1 MSRVSPNVVLP
12 VLGGV
17 LLGLP
22 YLYPDLFLLS
32 WLAFV
37 PLLFALRMATL
48 KQAYWIGLLFGAG
61 FYPLAWYWFVEFAQ
75 VLKGYPFALALL
87 LSCLFWLYCAQ
98 LTALLA
104 LGYHFLQRHLPVTPL
119 LLFPLCVVT
128 AWSLWPMLFPVQL
141 GESQSRFLWAIQ
153 GADLVGVYGVD
164 FMIGLGNILLFRLLS
179 EPGATLRR
187 ASTSLASLALLLW
200 LGYGVAA
207 LSGWREAVASWPVHK
222 VGVVQPNQ
230 PPSEAVPPPEP
241 GYTRA
246 YPLEMELTEK
256 LVAAGAEWVVWPET
270 RYKGYFD
277 DPVVSAAYRRNVER
291 LGAPLIFHDLRTDYI
306 DDEKNPDKVPDKKEY
321 NTLVAL
327 DRNGKEVLSY
337 QKTKL
342 VMFGETLSFMND
354 SPAMQELL
362 GQYGGEFFK
371 QISPGS
377 GPTNVALNNGDS
389 SFMLAPAICYEV
401 MFPEFAAEAVQGHA
415 AGSVLVTISNNAWFA
430 QTKVSL
436 MHFNAS
442 VLRSVE
448 NRVSQVHA
456 INNGA
461 SGFILPTGE
470 VSAKTEFM
478 TQAGYLA
485 ELPYD
490 ANQGGSFYTR
500 YPSLF
505 INGVYVVLL
514 VLFGVALFR
523 SRLRQT

>member
-1 MSRVSPNVVLP
+1 MSRVSFNVVLP

-22 YLYPDLFLLS
+22 YLYPDLFVLS

-37 PLLFALRMATL
+37 PLLFALRETTL
-48 KQAYWIGLLFGAG
+48 KQAYVRGLLFGAG
-61 FYPLAWYWFVEFAQ
+61 FYPMVWYWFVEFAQ
-75 VLKGYPFALALL
+75 VLKGYPFPLALF

-104 LGYHFLQRHLPVTPL
+104 LGYRFLQRHLPVSPF

-128 AWSLWPMLFPVQL
+128 AYSLWPMLFPVQL

-153 GADLVGVYGVD
+153 AADLVGVYGVD
-164 FMIGLGNILLFRLLS
+164 FMIGLGNILLFLLLS
-179 EPGATLRR
+179 QPSETLRQL
-187 ASTSLASLALLLW
+187 STALASLVLLLW
-200 LGYGVAA
+200 LGYGVVS
-207 LSGWREAVASWPVHK
+207 LSFWQKDVAGWPQHK
-222 VGVVQPNQ
+222 VGIVQPNQ

-291 LGAPLIFHDLRTDYI
+291 LGAPLIFHDLRTEYS

-342 VMFGETLSFMND
+342 VMFGETLPFMND

-377 GPTNVALNNGDS
+377 GPTNVALDG
-389 SFMLAPAICYEV
+389 FRLAPAICYEV

-415 AGSVLVTISNNAWFA
+415 AGSVLVTISNNAWFG
-430 QTKVSL
+430 QTSVSL

-470 VSAKTEFM
+470 VTVKTEFM
-478 TQAGYLA
+478 QQAGYLA

-490 ANQGGSFYTR
+490 ANQGGSLYTR

-505 INGVYVVLL
+505 INAAYVVLL

-523 SRLRQT
+523 SRFRQT